1 MIMKH
6 TVIPLNTSRA
16 VKRWVVDMMEQVGW
30 FNEFREF
37 GQNWFERT

>member
-16 VKRWVVDMMEQVGW
+16 VKRCGIDMIEQVGW
-30 FNEFREF
+30 VDEFKQF
-37 GQNWFERT
+37 GQNRLG